1 MIELSQLNEIQLI
14 AFGLIMLRMIAFVT
28 SAAVF
33 SAPSVPITAKVLF
46 SMVLTM
52 MVYTSVAD
60 NKMIARV
67 ADQQDNLI
75 MFASLELIVGLC
87 LGFLTRMFFFAVS
100 MAGEMISV
108 ALGLGQ
114 AQIFNPLMGTQGN
127 AMEQFVVMFATLVF
141 LAINGHHLMIQGLVQ
156 SFGTIQVANVNIS
169 AIQLRDVVL
178 ATQDIFVIAIRMAAP
193 IVISMLVI
201 QIGIGLLSRAVPQ
214 INVLSTAASISS
226 LIGIILLIICL
237 PLMSTQMSGALEETT
252 ASFFSLVKGI

>member
-14 AFGLIMLRMIAFVT
+14 VFGLIMLRMIAFVA
-28 SAAVF
+28 SAAIF
-33 SAPSVPITAKVLF
+33 SAASVPIMAKVLF

-52 MVYTSVAD
+52 MVYTAVAD
-60 NKMIARV
+60 NTLVARV

-75 MFASLELIVGLC
+75 MLAVLELVVGLC

-114 AQIFNPLMGTQGN
+114 AQIFNPLMGSQGN
-127 AMEQFVVMFATLVF
+127 AMEQFLVMFATLVF
-141 LAINGHHLMIQGLVQ
+141 LAINGHHLMIQGLIQ
-156 SFGTIQVANVNIS
+156 SFGTIPVGNVNINV
-169 AIQLRDVVL
+169 IELRKIVL
-178 ATQDIFVIAIRMAAP
+178 AAQEMFVIAVRMAAP

-214 INVLSTAASISS
+214 
-226 LIGIILLIICL
+226 
-237 PLMSTQMSGALEETT
+237 ME
-252 ASFFSLVKGI
+252 

>member
-14 AFGLIMLRMIAFVT
+14 AFGLIMLRMIAFVV

-33 SAPSVPITAKVLF
+33 GAPSVPVTAKVLF

-75 MFASLELIVGLC
+75 MLASLELIVGLC
-87 LGFLTRMFFFAVS
+87 LGFLTRLFFFAVS

-127 AMEQFVVMFATLVF
+127 AMEQFLVMFATLVF

-169 AIQLRDVVL
+169 AIQLRDIVL
-178 ATQDIFVIAIRMAAP
+178 AVQDIFVIAIRMAAP

-214 INVLSTAASISS
+214 INVLSTAASVSV

-237 PLMSTQMSGALEETT
+237 PLMSTQMSGAIEETS
-252 ASFFSLVKGI
+252 ASFFSFVKGI

>member
-1 MIELSQLNEIQLI
+1 MIELSKLNEIQLI
-14 AFGLIMLRMIAFVT
+14 VFGLIMLRMIAFVV

-33 SAPSVPITAKVLF
+33 SAPSIPVMMKVLF
-46 SMVLTM
+46 PMVLTM

-60 NKMIARV
+60 NKLVARV

-75 MFASLELIVGLC
+75 MLAALELIVGLC

-127 AMEQFVVMFATLVF
+127 AMEQFLVMFATLVF
-141 LAINGHHLMIQGLVQ
+141 LAINGHHLMIQGLIQ
-156 SFGTIQVANVNIS
+156 SFGTIPVGNVNIS
-169 AIQLRDVVL
+169 AIELRNVVM
-178 ATQDIFVIAIRMAAP
+178 AVQDIFVIAIRMAAP
-193 IVISMLVI
+193 IVISMLVV

-214 INVLSTAASISS
+214 INVLSTAASVSA

-237 PLMSTQMSGALEETT
+237 PLMSQQMSGAIEETT
-252 ASFFSLVKGI
+252 ASFFSFVKGI